1 MSIRRFILM
10 ASVDPFRPETRQLL
24 ARMTTQ
30 PSVARATLIDQTIRG
45 LIDAGL
51 WDQFDILYFLA
62 AHDAQAARLNWKADA
77 FNLTI
82 QSGSPVFTT
91 DGGYRAN
98 PSTLS
103 GVLTTGWAPISSAVN
118 WALGDAAL
126 SAWADESGS
135 STDGGALVSGGA
147 AAIVSPYG
155 SGSSDGLTVVGINQ
169 SNAVAI
175 TPPASPPVGLITGT
189 REGGDAKI
197 YYNGGFVQ
205 NLSGSE
211 TGFATTAVTM
221 LNASAFRLRFAS
233 AGAGRDAAAE
243 EALYDIVAAY
253 LAGL

>member
-62 AHDAQAARLNWKADA
+62 AHDAQAAGLNWKADE
-77 FNLTI
+77 FDLTVF
-82 QSGSPVFTT
+82 SGSPVFTE

-103 GVLTTGWAPISSAVN
+103 GVLDTGWSPISSAVN

-135 STDGGALVSGGA
+135 STAGGSLVSGGGG
-147 AAIVSPYG
+147 AIVSHYG
-155 SGSSDGLTVVGINQ
+155 SGSADGSTVVGINTT
-169 SNAVAI
+169 NATV
-175 TPPASPPVGLITGT
+175 TSPPATPPVGLITGT
-189 REGGDAKI
+189 REGGNAGI
-197 YYNGGFVQ
+197 YYNGEFYQ
-205 NLSGSE
+205 LLPGSE
-211 TGFATTAVTM
+211 SGLASSTITM
-221 LNASAFRLRFAS
+221 LNTSAFRLRFAS
-233 AGAGRDAAAE
+233 AGAGRTAE
-243 EALYDIVAAY
+243 QEAALYDVVSAY
-253 LAGL
+253 LGGL

>member
-1 MSIRRFILM
+1 M

-62 AHDAQAARLNWKADA
+62 AHDAQAARLNWKANA
-77 FNLTI
+77 FNLSV

-103 GVLTTGWAPISSAVN
+103 GVLSTGWSPISSAVN

-126 SAWADESGS
+126 SAWGDESGS
-135 STDGGALVSGGA
+135 STDGGALLTGGA
-147 AAIVSPYG
+147 AAFVSHYG

-175 TPPASPPVGLITGT
+175 TPPATPPVGLITGT
-189 REGGDAKI
+189 REGGEAKI
-197 YYNGGFVQ
+197 YYNGEFVQ
-205 NLSGSE
+205 NLSGAE
-211 TGFATTAVTM
+211 TGFATSTVTM

-253 LAGL
+253 MAGL

>member
-1 MSIRRFILM
+1 M

-30 PSVARATLIDQTIRG
+30 PSLARASLIDRTIRG

-62 AHDAQAARLNWKADA
+62 AHDAQAARLNWKANA
-77 FNLTI
+77 FNLSV

-103 GVLTTGWAPISSAVN
+103 GVLSTGWAPISSAVN

-126 SAWADESGS
+126 SAWGDESGS
-135 STDGGALVSGGA
+135 STDGGALVSAGA
-147 AAIVSPYG
+147 AAIVSHYG
-155 SGSSDGLTVVGINQ
+155 SGSSDGATVVGINQ
-169 SNAVAI
+169 ANAAVVTA
-175 TPPASPPVGLITGT
+175 PATPPVGLITGS
-189 REGGDAKI
+189 RQGGDADI
-197 YYNGGFVQ
+197 YYNGEIYQG
-205 NLSGSE
+205 LSGSE
-211 TGFATTAVTM
+211 TGLATSAVTM

-233 AGAGRDAAAE
+233 AGAGRTAAEE
-243 EALYDIVAAY
+243 EALYDIVSAY
-253 LAGL
+253 LGGL